1 MSAPPSALPSA
12 PPPGLHALLSRL
24 PEPAARRVADLFAR
38 ALADRWPADRLA
50 YLCNAI
56 PVSLDLGH
64 HTVWYSHEPPDPP
77 VRHENPAVTIE
88 VTPAHITLTG
98 PNSRWRAHRDPE
110 QYPVMAPSARGNGT
124 APDDQPA
131 PEPPPPGDA
140 WLRLHG
146 PTPGPTI
153 GCTPWGA
160 YALSL
165 GWPEAEVYEQER
177 ALGPAEVPG
186 VSPERIAVRNPHTGA
201 RRVTERADARVWDP
215 DARPTYTPEPP
226 PAQIV
231 TLELCDCVG
240 RMRLGVGQHQR
251 SCDLWSPAP
260 RTPRPVTPAAA
271 PTTPARPAPAPAPA
285 PQLDLSA
292 QAEPWPVAVVI
303 LDTET
308 TGIARDAR
316 IVEIAAARI
325 DTSAGPADPSAWTV
339 TGTFVA
345 LVNPGIPIPRAA
357 SAVNHIYDRDVAG
370 APDAAAVLAELLAWL
385 PAGAPILAHNAA
397 FDAARVEYE
406 LARNKLAPRE
416 PLRFHCTLFGAR
428 KRWPEAPNHKLGTLS
443 AYLRLP
449 TTPTHRAL
457 ADVLANVELLRAMVT
472 APEYVRPGTALPNC
486 ITALCGQARIV
497 APSSSPTA
505 LWSP

>member
-1 MSAPPSALPSA
+1 MSAPPSDLSALPSA

-24 PEPAARRVADLFAR
+24 PEPAARRVADLFAH

-77 VRHENPAVTIE
+77 ARHEDPAVAVE
-88 VTPAHITLTG
+88 VTPAHLTLTG
-98 PNSRWRAHRDPE
+98 PNSRWRAYRDPE
-110 QYPVMAPSARGNGT
+110 QYPAMAPSARGNGT

-240 RMRLGVGQHQR
+240 RMRLGIGQHQR

-260 RTPRPVTPAAA
+260 RTPRSTASA
-271 PTTPARPAPAPAPA
+271 PAPATPTAPARPAPA

-292 QAEPWPVAVVI
+292 QAEPWPSVIVI

-325 DTSAGPADPSAWTV
+325 DTSAGPADPAAWTV
-339 TGTFVA
+339 TGTLVA

-357 SAVNHIYDRDVAG
+357 SAVHHIYDRDVAD
-370 APDAAAVLAELLAWL
+370 APDAAAALAELLAWL
-385 PAGAPILAHNAA
+385 PDGAPILAHNAA

-406 LARNKLAPRE
+406 LTRNKIAPRA
-416 PLRFHCTLFGAR
+416 PLRFYCTLAGAR

-449 TTPTHRAL
+449 AAPTHRAL
-457 ADVLANVELLRAMVT
+457 ADVLATAELVRAA
-472 APEYVRPGTALPNC
+472 APFVSLA
-486 ITALCGQARIV
+486 ALCGPARVV
-497 APSSSPTA
+497 APSSAPST